1 MNIKVTG
8 WQNNDKVTSR
18 KMLDE
23 FWSKLEDK
31 LMPIIN
37 PSFYHELFDR
47 TINGTDE
54 IFLFVNA
61 PNHWCTMEFNLFTP
75 LDTKKLP
82 ATYEKVLKLLKQ
94 RENSSSVPQVPIQ
107 KLPPLPEPFVLNA
120 VLEIHESKE
129 VQLKRYTSSRGLL
142 HKKNRTQQDEIREWI
157 SAFGNGSGG
166 LIVLG
171 VDDETGKITGQLLE
185 GDSKDEVRRKISSI
199 VDKMSQAWCFIP
211 KRGVHWDL
219 KFFPVEKSNSAMTVV
234 VIYIAG
240 MQSLGGIFTKC
251 PRSCELR
258 PGRDGKEEVHQLNFE
273 DWKQQ
278 MLCATRDESKG
289 I

>member
-31 LMPIIN
+31 LIPIIN

-94 RENSSSVPQVPIQ
+94 REKSSSVPQVPIQ

-142 HKKNRTQQDEIREWI
+142 HKKNHTQQDEIREWI

-185 GDSKDEVRRKISSI
+185 GDGKDEVRRKISSI

-240 MQSLGGIFTKC
+240 MQNLGGIFTKC

-258 PGRDGKEEVHQLNFE
+258 PGLEGKEEVHQLIFE

>member
-94 RENSSSVPQVPIQ
+94 REKSSSVPQVPIQ

-240 MQSLGGIFTKC
+240 MQNLGGIFTKC

-278 MLCATRDESKG
+278 MLCTTRDESKG

>member
-94 RENSSSVPQVPIQ
+94 REKSSSVPQVPIQ

-240 MQSLGGIFTKC
+240 MQNLGGIFTKC

>member
-94 RENSSSVPQVPIQ
+94 REKSSSVPQVPIQ

-240 MQSLGGIFTKC
+240 MQNLGGIFTKR